1 MYYHSTTSVV
11 TNENR
16 LISFERNVRL
26 KYWFFLVL
34 KVSTRK
40 IKKGLKF
47 SIRMFYET
55 LNIARTYLPMRWRN
69 QSYIVL
75 VQKNVGWLVLIEK
88 MSLVPPRLVLWAINV
103 RLINC
108 LVVHGRKRNLISL
121 SCLNMEDKYLN

>member
-40 IKKGLKF
+40 IKKGTKILLGCF
-47 SIRMFYET
+47 
-55 LNIARTYLPMRWRN
+55 MRR
-69 QSYIVL
+69 
-75 VQKNVGWLVLIEK
+75 
-88 MSLVPPRLVLWAINV
+88 
-103 RLINC
+103 
-108 LVVHGRKRNLISL
+108 
-121 SCLNMEDKYLN
+121 